1 MNSIDRTISRQLD
14 ELFAFL
20 QTSWRPGSL
29 ACDYLGR
36 EVKIADGE
44 LFSLGGAVQ
53 KLWPDFDRSSRVM
66 FLISTT
72 SLALNDSTV
81 LSWED
86 CPNRSLE
93 DVLWHVEASKV
104 CHLSGLMTAL
114 NQGTEPPLDAVRRLK
129 RALGTAG
136 LNMAVAA

>member
-1 MNSIDRTISRQLD
+1 MFEKLKGLPEKNYVTLRVAEKLKWNISEHARLFQDLEYLPQVDRFGNYVANAS
-14 ELFAFL
+14 
-20 QTSWRPGSL
+20 
-29 ACDYLGR
+29 
-36 EVKIADGE
+36 VKLEAD
-44 LFSLGGAVQ
+44 
-53 KLWPDFDRSSRVM
+53 
-66 FLISTT
+66 ITT